1 MSGSAIDALPYID
14 KQVEDP
20 GKSNIIDAANEQRSS
35 KKRRP

>member
-20 GKSNIIDAANEQRSS
+20 GKLTPAHPRS
-35 KKRRP
+35 